1 MRKRIVRASR
11 AAARRIELLLNA
23 HVPMGAMFGLRTR

>member
-11 AAARRIELLLNA
+11 AAARQIELLLNA
-23 HVPMGAMFGLRTR
+23 RVPMGTMFGIRTR